1 MFVIESNAITKLN
14 SYINDILF
22 LSSLEWQ
29 IVGRKKE
36 CRGTEEFIGNFAD
49 IARCADACKDRSSM
63 FIHGIR
69 SEGENGCFC
78 ETSALSDGTCDIKD
92 EANYNL
98 YSYVRKGN

>member
-1 MFVIESNAITKLN
+1 MSIFHIGRYFKN
-14 SYINDILF
+14 SYINYILF

-78 ETSALSDGTCDIKD
+78 ETIHGNSESQKSQKSD
-92 EANYNL
+92 
-98 YSYVRKGN
+98 R